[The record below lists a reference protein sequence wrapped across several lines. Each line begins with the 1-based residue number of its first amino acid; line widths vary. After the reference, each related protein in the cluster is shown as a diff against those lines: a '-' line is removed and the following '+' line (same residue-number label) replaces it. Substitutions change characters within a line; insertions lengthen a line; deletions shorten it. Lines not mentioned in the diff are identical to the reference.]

1 MSSPKVLIATTR
13 GPVEVVSIT
22 KEEPEIRSVL
32 CLNESFQE
40 LPISSL
46 YESFV
51 RRPTGIIEHITGHAS
66 YRTDLSGPITQG
78 SSWQLGLTIAHLF
91 EANEAIEKQTGSG
104 KIIFSTGSVSP
115 NGKVG
120 PARELSEKWKSFV
133 DYLAGNGSVKN
144 QLIIA
149 VHPDNVDELRVLA
162 NSSGFF
168 DRCTFLPISQVD
180 QIISY
185 FGFKLNFVKK
195 RASNSHRKLSLRFF
209 ILAILIFVI
218 SLFGFNE
225 IRRLTK
231 PLHVLDN
238 EGRHKELKLE
248 LSLMR
253 KNGNFIQTNSAF
265 FFEKYL
271 AYRSRSITEKLQIK
285 LQLVADPKRAECSSN
300 RYATIT
306 TSSLPEWSRLNCP
319 FRIHLKNQ
327 SNFNLGVWLFISNKK
342 QINKQLRTHAELA
355 RGEKIGLA
363 KFELENENEN
373 LSSTFSILI
382 SPKTDDD
389 VLTWYNKLLENNALL
404 EKMAAR
410 IRKSGFGLVIAGNSS
425 NNSKKIAD

>member
-40 LPISSL
+40 LPISSS

-51 RRPTGIIEHITGHAS
+51 RRPTGIIEQLTGHAS

-91 EANEAIEKQTGSG
+91 EANEATEKKTASG

-115 NGKVG
+115 NGKIG
-120 PARELSEKWKSFV
+120 PAKEISEKWKSFV

-162 NSSGFF
+162 NSSSYF
-168 DRCTFLPISQVD
+168 DRCVFLPISKID

-185 FGFKLNFVKK
+185 FGFKLNFEKK
-195 RASNSHRKLSLRFF
+195 PTSNSQSKLSLRSF
-209 ILAILIFVI
+209 IFTILIFAL
-218 SLFGFNE
+218 SLLGFNE
-225 IRRLTK
+225 IKRLTT

-271 AYRSRSITEKLQIK
+271 AYRSRSITEKLQIR
-285 LQLVADPKRAECSSN
+285 LQLVADPERAKCSSN

-319 FRIHLKNQ
+319 FRIHLNNQ
-327 SNFNLGVWLFISNKK
+327 SNFDLGVWLFISNKK
-342 QINKQLRTHAELA
+342 RVNGQLRTHAELA
-355 RGEKIGLA
+355 KGEKIGLA
-363 KFELENENEN
+363 KFELENKNKN
-373 LSSTFSILI
+373 LHSTFSILI

-389 VLTWYNKLLENNALL
+389 VLSWYNKALENKSLS
-404 EKMAAR
+404 EKMATR

-425 NNSKKIAD
+425 NNNK